1 MSEADALIEQLRRAN
16 RRWKA
21 LALAACLA
29 LVIGAVA
36 LYANAYRQR
45 LQVERALAEANRAFN
60 VAAENQ
66 AAQPR

>member
-16 RRWKA
+16 RWWKA

-29 LVIGAVA
+29 LVLAAVA
-36 LYANAYRQR
+36 LYASAYTRR
-45 LQVERALAEANRAFN
+45 LQAERALAEADRAFN
-60 VAAENQ
+60 VAAEKQ